1 MNNNLN
7 TQIFDE
13 ISTLESKYGIQIT
26 PEIKEELRYKNTD
39 FFDLGEYIYMGM
51 GLCKGHRVVIS
62 VTYKIDYCIK
72 KAVQFLQ
79 VDPNITFT
87 HINKVKIG
95 ELQETL
101 KLPIFF
107 IKK

>member
-1 MNNNLN
+1 MQ
-7 TQIFDE
+7 TKIFDE
-13 ISTLESKYGIQIT
+13 ITILESLYPIQIT
-26 PEIKEELRYKNTD
+26 KEIQEEIRYKNSD

-62 VTYKIDYCIK
+62 VGYKIDYCIK
-72 KAVQFLQ
+72 KAFQFLE

-87 HINKVKIG
+87 HINKVKVG

-101 KLPIFF
+101 KIPISYT
-107 IKK
+107 K